1 MLLLPRRNFHWNTE
15 IFMKINKACQ
25 VIWLGSLTYDDILS
39 TPCDQ
44 QSTQSCHACVHCKQ
58 YVIWGHRNHRLS
70 CPATL
75 IDETHM
81 LKDSFLKNKKW
92 HKIQSALMSVAF
104 NGLQHIEL
112 KFSYQIKMYANVH
125 HLRQL
130 YSFLQYWDN
139 KYWMRATIYY
149 SLNGYQC

>member
-1 MLLLPRRNFHWNTE
+1 MLLYREGISTE
-15 IFMKINKACQ
+15 IQIFMKSSKACQ

-112 KFSYQIKMYANVH
+112 KFSYQIKMYMSNFNVCK
-125 HLRQL
+125 RS
-130 YSFLQYWDN
+130 SF
-139 KYWMRATIYY
+139 KTAV
-149 SLNGYQC
+149 